1 MKFNKKAEKI
11 IESYGS
17 IKVTSRLFYPR
28 NFSLS
33 DEFIQAFKREYA
45 RLRAYG
51 IDDKRILGK
60 LTKALHFHGRD
71 ANRDTV

>member
-1 MKFNKKAEKI
+1 MKFNQKTKQLLEG
-11 IESYGS
+11 YGS

-45 RLRAYG
+45 RLRGLG

-60 LTKALHFHGRD
+60 LTKALHFHSRD
-71 ANRDTV
+71 SNTA

>member
-1 MKFNKKAEKI
+1 MEFNQKTKQLLEG
-11 IESYGS
+11 YGS

-33 DEFIQAFKREYA
+33 DGFIQAFKREYA
-45 RLRAYG
+45 RLRGLG

-60 LTKALHFHGRD
+60 PTKALHFHSRD
-71 ANRDTV
+71 SNTA

>member
-1 MKFNKKAEKI
+1 MKFNQKAKQILEG
-11 IESYGS
+11 YGS

-33 DEFIQAFKREYA
+33 DEFIQAFRREYA
-45 RLRAYG
+45 RLRGLG

-60 LTKALHFHGRD
+60 LTKALHFHSRD
-71 ANRDTV
+71 SNTA